1 MKSPILAIVVLVS
14 ASFVS
19 ASEDRVIP
27 EMPVFSFQKANV
39 VRTSEVSVPSVVKP
53 EMDSVPSVEKPFKD
67 VAWEGKK
74 TFKEENNIIVLGLGF

>member
-1 MKSPILAIVVLVS
+1 MKSSIIALSILTAT
-14 ASFVS
+14 AF

-27 EMPVFSFQKANV
+27 EMPVFGFQKANI
-39 VRTSEVSVPSVVKP
+39 VRTSEVSAPSVVKP

-74 TFKEENNIIVLGLGF
+74 TFKEENNIIILGLGY

>member
-1 MKSPILAIVVLVS
+1 MKSSILAIALIAS
-14 ASFVS
+14 ASF
-19 ASEDRVIP
+19 ASEDRIEP
-27 EMPVFSFQKANV
+27 SLPVFSFQKANV